1 LLIQQYIKTSPS
13 AKPSLSPSS
22 TPTQPQTS
30 IPITPGSCPHSIF
43 NKDIC
48 CNEACGTCG
57 GSGCGSRPG
66 GGDNCC
72 SGKIRDSRVMCIDS
86 DPPCI
91 ISEDPTLSPTN
102 RPVTQA
108 PITPFPTISLV
119 PTNPTSPPTNLI
131 INPGFE
137 GSIDPWV
144 DDMSPWYANAGTVE
158 IDTSVSHSGSQSVL
172 CKDRTASWMGV
183 EQEMSS
189 GGRVVANAKYH
200 VSCWAK
206 LKNAS
211 SDTFK
216 ITMRVEDDAG
226 EDWRGITRT
235 ITDEWTY
242 VEGYLTVQNVVG
254 SLNGVYMYLNG
265 PAIGTEY
272 WVDDVSV
279 EFVEALTSS
288 PSNVS
293 SE

>member
-1 LLIQQYIKTSPS
+1 
-13 AKPSLSPSS
+13 
-22 TPTQPQTS
+22 
-30 IPITPGSCPHSIF
+30 
-43 NKDIC
+43 
-48 CNEACGTCG
+48 
-57 GSGCGSRPG
+57 
-66 GGDNCC
+66 
-72 SGKIRDSRVMCIDS
+72 MCIDS

-119 PTNPTSPPTNLI
+119 PTNPTSPPTNLV

-144 DDMSPWYANAGTVE
+144 DDMSPWYANGGTVE
-158 IDTSVSHSGSQSVL
+158 IDTTVSHTGSQSVL
-172 CKDRTASWMGV
+172 CKDRTATWMGV

-206 LKNAS
+206 LKNAAS

-216 ITMRVEDDAG
+216 ITMRVADNAG
-226 EDWRGITRT
+226 EDWRGITQT

-254 SLNGVYMYLNG
+254 SMNGVYMYLNG
-265 PAIGTEY
+265 PAEGIEY

-279 EFVEALTSS
+279 AFVEALTSS

-293 SE
+293 SGILFILCCNA